1 MSKFLE
7 DLKEYERLTKEV
19 VNCGEKIMKKLI
31 KAIKPTIPDIVGWLN
46 GVQSDIDT
54 ITLTSDSHRHFTA
67 SNSSTYAPLE
77 SIISEVFP
85 QLDWEGIILVDCL
98 YGINASKEEAEQI
111 TKALIALR
119 DDMK

>member
-46 GVQSDIDT
+46 GMQSDIDT
-54 ITLTSDSHRHFTA
+54 ITLTSDSHRHFIA

-85 QLDWEGIILVDCL
+85 QLDREGIILVDCL
-98 YGINASKEEAEQI
+98 YGINVSKEEAEQI